1 MSDRLQFAGKIVLGV
16 VLMGAAYC
24 AGCGRVDAWPGWCF
38 SGFFLMML
46 TASDLVLVRVAPD
59 LVVERVSWPA
69 DAMRWDKQ
77 IVSWL
82 AIAPIV
88 TCLVAGLDAR
98 RNGVPVVN
106 SRVLIGYGVAVVA
119 ASLIHTA
126 MAVNRFYAPTVR
138 IQVEREHKL
147 VDAGPYRLVR
157 HPGNLGNILLNLAT
171 PLMLASR
178 WAWVPVALSALLT
191 IIRTM
196 LEDHMLSVQLTGYQ
210 AFSQQT
216 RSRLLPGVW

>member
-46 TASDLVLVRVAPD
+46 TASHVVLVRVAPD

-98 RNGVPVVN
+98 RNGVPAV
-106 SRVLIGYGVAVVA
+106 SGRVLIGYGVAIVA
-119 ASLIHTA
+119 AALIHSA

-138 IQVEREHKL
+138 IQVERGTSWLTRSLQASPSPGQLGEYPIEFSDS
-147 VDAGPYRLVR
+147 VDAR
-157 HPGNLGNILLNLAT
+157 
-171 PLMLASR
+171 
-178 WAWVPVALSALLT
+178 
-191 IIRTM
+191 
-196 LEDHMLSVQLTGYQ
+196 LSVGLGSGR
-210 AFSQQT
+210 SQCFADDDSNHAG
-216 RSRLLPGVW
+216 RSYAQRTTDWLSSI